1 MNPGAPVPLTKQGAR
16 GPLLQAVCRCAEGAD
31 VVKERAT
38 ALAAALRDRARFCVL
53 GGREGLPRSVGSIY
67 VARVALFLGPCFD
80 HTPQR
85 LLFNARRYDFS
96 GFETVLCFDGSSR
109 IFTTDNVT
117 SIYVRSAANGALLHT
132 VSCFH
137 DIGQA
142 CACADGFVFVA
153 DARNN
158 RIVVLTPQLGFHGF
172 VGEHVLDRPIGVCAD
187 ADVVVVSEKWR
198 HCIAVFRRS
207 DGVLLRRFGSARGRD
222 AGMKLQFPGDLC
234 ILSANQRVAVLHGP
248 GFGVS
253 VFTIQG
259 ALIRH
264 ISECRSP
271 AWSIACSAFDEL
283 VVITSTEIRVYNS
296 DGEVCRTVV
305 GSFYRGVAVREHGI
319 LAIPL
324 NQPNQLT
331 IDLYRYA

>member
-1 MNPGAPVPLTKQGAR
+1 
-16 GPLLQAVCRCAEGAD
+16 LLQAVCRCAEGAD

-80 HTPQR
+80 RTPRR
-85 LLFNARRYDFS
+85 LFDARRCDFS
-96 GFETVLCFDGSSR
+96 GFETVLCFDGSAR
-109 IFTTDNVT
+109 FFTTDNVT
-117 SIYVRSAANGALLHT
+117 SIYVRSTADGALLHT
-132 VSCFH
+132 VGDKGCGPLHFH

-172 VGEHVLDRPIGVCAD
+172 VGMHVLGRPIGVCAD
-187 ADVVVVSEKWR
+187 ADVVVVSEQCR
-198 HCIAVFRRS
+198 HCITVFRRS
-207 DGVLLRRFGSARGRD
+207 DGALLRRFGSARGRD
-222 AGMKLQFPGDLC
+222 AGMKLQSPDELCFMPG
-234 ILSANQRVAVLHGP
+234 NQRIAVVHGP

-253 VFTIQG
+253 VFTIHG
-259 ALIRH
+259 ALIRR
-264 ISECRSP
+264 ISESGSP
-271 AWSIACSAFDEL
+271 AWCIACSAFDEL
-283 VVITSTEIRVYNS
+283 VVTTDTEIRVYNS

-319 LAIPL
+319 LARPFAVL
-324 NQPNQLT
+324 A